1 MMPGNALQW
10 LWYEVEH
17 LKQAVSKFL
26 PRHGCRQTLQQQTI
40 TTSVNLKKLMVALLD
55 DQYVLYQTDLS
66 KNFISCRLNVRTYIL
81 FEVTFTYFSSL
92 DSLLCDL

>member
-1 MMPGNALQW
+1 
-10 LWYEVEH
+10 
-17 LKQAVSKFL
+17 
-26 PRHGCRQTLQQQTI
+26 
-40 TTSVNLKKLMVALLD
+40 MVALRD